1 MVTKGQITSSVTEG
15 DPIGSFILD
24 NIRPLETTKPYSWY
38 YDQTH
43 DNPCQ
48 IERRSVEDVL
58 PYSAI
63 FAFANCSTGSN
74 RGLIDKILIEASL
87 NHPLNEESI
96 KSFVKS
102 IQYIN
107 GLQRTKV
114 YLNEN
119 ISIENSSLIRLTS
132 LNSIDYNAF
141 RTIEFTEN
149 FRPGSIV
156 ILTISP
162 ILNIEKSIIFI
173 KNILKAFENS
183 TKQSDGNG
191 FDVYSISNY
200 GKLTYC
206 SLQGQISILDK
217 IRFNNDLK
225 HSFIIHLKQGNW
237 LMDYISIRL
246 KIHSNTKQLGEWYD
260 IFNHIKNL
268 SRLII
273 SSYFD
278 LILNKSYKLI
288 KEHSLTLMNQF
299 IHSSSIFAQDL
310 SQSLI
315 QLISIVRNARLP
327 LLLPNL
333 REPKPIE
340 QIDEQ
345 TFEKIQLTPPLAAG
359 LPHFAA
365 GI

>member
-1 MVTKGQITSSVTEG
+1 MNAFERLVRRKQITSSVTEG

-156 ILTISP
+156 ILID
-162 ILNIEKSIIFI
+162 IERVLYRSSI
-173 KNILKAFENS
+173 EE
-183 TKQSDGNG
+183 QSDGNG

-299 IHSSSIFAQDL
+299 IRSSSIFAQDL